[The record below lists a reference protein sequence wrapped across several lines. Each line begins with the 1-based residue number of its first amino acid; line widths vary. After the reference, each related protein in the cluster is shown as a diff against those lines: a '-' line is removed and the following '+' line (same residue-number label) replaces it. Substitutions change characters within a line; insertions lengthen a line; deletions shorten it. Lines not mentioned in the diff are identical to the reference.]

1 MSSSIFSFR
10 TLRPFA
16 AALAVIALTEAVVGF
31 ALRPNIVERSKFNL
45 LNRFQNTV
53 IFGKLADFADS
64 SPDIVQVGDSAGFYG
79 VRPDVVSR
87 YLGGLKYL
95 NLSCCAGMGYNAY
108 YALADF
114 MLQRNASIKA
124 VVLYISL
131 RDLPRADSMGGQAQF
146 GDFIENSLTT
156 PLAYLSPPTVALRQ
170 KIVDMIERRGQS
182 KLDAIFTD
190 ELRQSAREHNGW
202 WAEHDRRFAGAKR
215 VAFWRENCGATGVAA
230 LDDNGTYYGEDKQ
243 SYVLSEFQRFA
254 SLAARHGAKFVVMFH
269 PYSCRGLNGTLL
281 DARRADLRMLVQRNA
296 NMVVLPQHLLDIWPT
311 EKFVSAD
318 HLRVGYD
325 EENFRRV
332 GKLLAPVFGVT
343 PPADAPEERG
353 DGAIRGSEV
362 LPAISE
368 WAADG
373 AVVTAEDGNADAH
386 RLVES
391 AGPGAHR
398 IETRLTGFV
407 PGRTAVLSFPAK
419 AIGARGVFVEL
430 QTAGRRGGGYCDL
443 NGATAQR
450 DGHMLDVGLE
460 PEASGWW
467 RCWVAMSMDA
477 PNATLRL
484 GVMNELLDPTYAGN
498 GTSGAAIGR
507 VELRETSRFI
517 AHEPSLW

>member
-1 MSSSIFSFR
+1 MSSFTFNSKH
-10 TLRPFA
+10 LRPFA
-16 AALAVIALTEAVVGF
+16 AALAVITLIEAVVGI

-53 IFGKLADFADS
+53 IFGKLAEFADS
-64 SPDIVQVGDSAGFYG
+64 SPDIVQVGDSSGFYG
-79 VRPDVVSR
+79 VRPDVVTR

-108 YALADF
+108 YAMADF
-114 MLQRNASIKA
+114 MLQRNPSIKA

-131 RDLPRADSMGGQAQF
+131 RDLPRADSMEGQAQF

-156 PLAYLSPPTVALRQ
+156 PLAYLSPATVALRQ
-170 KIVDMIERRGQS
+170 RIVDKIERRGQS

-202 WAEHDRRFAGAKR
+202 WAEHDRRLAGAKHLE
-215 VAFWRENCGATGVAA
+215 FWRGTCGETGIAA
-230 LDDNGTYYGEDKQ
+230 LDDNSTYYGGDKQ

-281 DARRADLRMLVQRNA
+281 DARREDLRTLVKRNA
-296 NMVVLPQHLLDIWPT
+296 NMVVLPERMLDIWPT

-332 GKLLAPVFGVT
+332 GKLLVPVFGVA
-343 PPADAPEERG
+343 PRADAPEESG
-353 DGAIRGSEV
+353 DGTIRGGAL
-362 LPAISE
+362 LPAISA

-373 AVVTAEDGNADAH
+373 ATIAAEDNGDAH

-391 AGPGAHR
+391 AGPGPHR
-398 IETRLTGFV
+398 VETRLSGLV

-430 QTAGRRGGGYCDL
+430 QTAGHRGGGYCDL
-443 NGATAQR
+443 NGMTAQR
-450 DGHMLDVGLE
+450 DGDMLDAGLE
-460 PEASGWW
+460 PEPSGWW
-467 RCWVAMSMDA
+467 RCWVAMAVNEPS
-477 PNATLRL
+477 ATLRL
-484 GVMNELLDPTYAGN
+484 SLMNERLDPVYAGD
-498 GTSGAAIGR
+498 GKLGAAIGR
-507 VELRETSRFI
+507 LEVRETTRFI
-517 AHEPSLW
+517 AQEASPW